1 MDRAVLCATRRKTR
15 NMNSVNQTTEE
26 VEISVSNIGG
36 IEQTNAV
43 FQPGV
48 TVLAGRNATNRT
60 SLLQAI
66 SAGLGSDDV
75 SLKTDAQEGQVK
87 MTINGE
93 TFTRTLTRDGNRVS
107 INGEPYLNDS
117 ELADLFAFLLESN
130 EARRAVVQKDD
141 LHELIMRPVDT
152 DEIERK
158 IELLTKQKR
167 EIDDKLETLD
177 GLQQEIPKLKQEL
190 GVVEGKI
197 EKRNSQL
204 EEKEAE
210 IETLDSD
217 IQETRQ
223 EKSKLEE
230 NFRALRNKRSELE
243 ETRSEL
249 DRKQESLQS
258 LEQRHSEL
266 EEEITDIPETPIG
279 SVQEIE
285 SQIDQLRGELQTI
298 TETINEIQTIIRFN
312 EEKLDETNSE
322 IAEALGIKGSSSNT
336 VTDRLIGD
344 KQTVCWT
351 CGSSVEKSSIEDT
364 LDQLRD
370 LSQTKLSRKREL
382 NEQIG
387 ELEDEK
393 VKYQEK
399 QRQRDQTEHEL
410 ETIEQKVEQREDRI
424 QTLRARQNELE
435 SEVTELEETVESLE
449 NEDYSEILD
458 LHKEANQLEFEL
470 GRLKDERTE
479 IEHEISEKETRLEK
493 RHQIESEREEL
504 NERLEQL
511 RTEVE
516 RVEER
521 AVTEFNDHMDTVLSI
536 MEFEN
541 LDRIWIERTQ
551 KTVRE
556 GRKNVSQTEFDLHV
570 VRSTGTDITYE
581 DQIDNLSE
589 SERETTGLIFALAGY
604 LVHEVYEEVP
614 FMLLDSL
621 EPIDSDRIATL
632 VEYLSD
638 YAEYLVVALLSEDAS
653 AVSQEKARISEI

>member
-1 MDRAVLCATRRKTR
+1 M
-15 NMNSVNQTTEE
+15 SPVNRVTEE
-26 VEISVSNIGG
+26 TEISVSNIGG
-36 IEQTNAV
+36 IDQTNAV

-75 SLKTDAQEGQVK
+75 SLKTDAQEGQVE
-87 MTINGE
+87 MIVNGE

-230 NFRALRNKRSELE
+230 NLKDLRNKRSELE

-249 DRKQESLQS
+249 DRKRESLQS

-298 TETINEIQTIIRFN
+298 TETINEIQTIIQFN

-322 IAEALGIKGSSSNT
+322 VAEALGIKGSSSNT

-344 KQTVCWT
+344 KQAVCWT

-387 ELEDEK
+387 KLEDEK

-410 ETIEQKVEQREDRI
+410 ETIEQKIEQREDRI
-424 QTLRARQNELE
+424 QTLRARQDELE

-479 IEHEISEKETRLEK
+479 IEREISEKETRLEK

-516 RVEER
+516 RIEER
-521 AVTEFNDHMDTVLSI
+521 AATEFNDHMDTVLSI

-614 FMLLDSL
+614 IMLLDSL
-621 EPIDSDRIATL
+621 ESIDSDRIATL

-638 YAEYLVVALLSEDAS
+638 YAEYLVVALLPEDAS

>member
-1 MDRAVLCATRRKTR
+1 M
-15 NMNSVNQTTEE
+15 SPVNQTTEE

-36 IEQTNAV
+36 IDQTNAV

-66 SAGLGSDDV
+66 SAGLGSDNV
-75 SLKTDAQEGQVK
+75 SLKTDAQKGQVK
-87 MTINGE
+87 MTISGE
-93 TFTRTLTRDGNRVS
+93 TFTRTLTRNGDRVS
-107 INGEPYLNDS
+107 TSGEPYLDDS

-152 DEIERK
+152 EEIQRK
-158 IELLTKQKR
+158 IELLTEQKR

-177 GLQQEIPKLKQEL
+177 GLQQELPKLKQEL

-210 IETLDSD
+210 IEALDSD

-230 NFRALRNKRSELE
+230 KFEDLRNKRSKLE
-243 ETRSEL
+243 EARSEL

-258 LEQRHSEL
+258 LKQRHSEL
-266 EEEITDIPETPIG
+266 EEEVTDIPETPMG
-279 SVQEIE
+279 NVQEIE
-285 SQIDQLRGELQTI
+285 SQIDQLRGELRTI
-298 TETINEIQTIIRFN
+298 TETINEIQTIIQFN

-322 IAEALGIKGSSSNT
+322 IAEALGVKNSSSNS

-344 KQTVCWT
+344 KQAVCWT

-364 LDQLRD
+364 LDRLRD
-370 LSQTKLSRKREL
+370 LSRTKLARKREL
-382 NEQIG
+382 NEQID

-399 QRQRDQTEHEL
+399 QRQRDQIEQEF

-424 QTLRARQNELE
+424 QTLRARRDELK
-435 SEVTELEETVESLE
+435 SEVTELEETVGSLKD
-449 NEDYSEILD
+449 EDYSEILD

-479 IEHEISEKETRLEK
+479 IEREIDERETQLKK
-493 RHQIESEREEL
+493 RHQVESEREEV
-504 NERLEQL
+504 NERLKQL

-516 RVEER
+516 RIEER

-556 GRKNVSQTEFDLHV
+556 GQKKVPQTAFDLHV
-570 VRSTGTDITYE
+570 VRSTGTDVTYE

-621 EPIDSDRIATL
+621 ESIDSDRIATL

-638 YAEYLVVALLSEDAS
+638 YAEYLLVALLPEDAS
-653 AVSQEKARISEI
+653 AVSQEKARVSEI